1 MPFLI
6 IYKIIYSFYKVN
18 KLKTYN
24 WYDWLINKNGLPIHL
39 FTANIQFSLNF
50 LILKGILLMLVELF
64 VKFKY
69 LATFR
74 YLSKDIYLVS

>member
-24 WYDWLINKNGLPIHL
+24 LYDWLINKNGLPIHL

-50 LILKGILLMLVELF
+50 LILKGILWMLVELF